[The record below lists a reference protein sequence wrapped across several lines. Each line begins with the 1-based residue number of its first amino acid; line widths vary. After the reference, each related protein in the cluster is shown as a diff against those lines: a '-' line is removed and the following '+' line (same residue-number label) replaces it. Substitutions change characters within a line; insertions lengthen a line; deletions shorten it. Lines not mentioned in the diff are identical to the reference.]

1 MQKYYLILFLSVLV
15 ACKNQRAASPN
26 LSAKNNKAIAQY
38 YDRMVKTSGAGAD
51 SNAKAL
57 DRLKKQFNSKSTA
70 IDSFKYAVAYGIHQS
85 TKGSYSEALK
95 QLEDAKENLKRIEND
110 TLQTDWLMWTA
121 ICHKSRGDYPLAF
134 RYVFQALKKYEKMG
148 FSQGI
153 ARVYGTLGQIY
164 LQKEDL
170 LSAEKYLLKA
180 KAVLKDKKP
189 LERYLFTTHHLANA
203 YGMQGKFDKALAL
216 DREGLQ
222 LAKDIPY
229 IKVTFLDNKANC
241 MLYTGKL
248 DSAAHYFRE
257 CLKVDFQVGN
267 QKQIADSYSNLAVV
281 ALYKKEL
288 SQAKKY
294 IDSSMS
300 LLQSSSNKFNVAK
313 SLQILID
320 IHKAE
325 SDFKKA
331 LEVTEIYDK
340 SYREMINERKE
351 DALAAYHILYETGKK
366 EDALAK
372 QRLQLAESKA
382 ASNRKT
388 AVIVILLLIAVLM
401 AIIGFLFYKQQRLKV
416 LQKEKEFQ
424 LKEALS
430 VVETQNKLQEQR
442 LEISRDLHDNIGA
455 QLTFIISSVDTTRS
469 SFEIKDISLDTK
481 LQDISTF
488 TKSTILELRD
498 TIWAMNSN
506 EITFEDLR
514 VRLLNFIEKAQ
525 SNVSD
530 VSFGFEVDD
539 ELKSLKLS
547 SVVGMNVY
555 RTIQEAVNNAIKHSK
570 ASEVNV
576 LVSSDEAAIKVIVS
590 DNGIGFNQEVQ
601 NFGSGLH
608 NMEKRIEEIGGS
620 FQIISQ
626 SENGTRV
633 QFRLYKN
640 LLNT

>member
-1 MQKYYLILFLSVLV
+1 MQKYYLIFFLFVLV
-15 ACKNQRAASPN
+15 ACKNQRVASPN
-26 LSAKNNKAIAQY
+26 RIAKNNKAIAQY
-38 YDRMVKTSGAGAD
+38 YDRMLKTSGADAD

-57 DRLKKQFNSKSTA
+57 VHLKKQFNSKSTA
-70 IDSFKYAVAYGIHQS
+70 TDSFKYAVAYGIHKS
-85 TKGSYSEALK
+85 TKGAYSEALK
-95 QLEDAKENLKRIEND
+95 QLDDAKENLKRIEND

-203 YGMQGKFDKALAL
+203 YGMQGKFDEALAL

-222 LAKDIPY
+222 LSKDIPY

-248 DSAAHYFRE
+248 DSAAYYFRE

-288 SQAKKY
+288 SKAKKY

-300 LLQSSSNKFNVAK
+300 LLQSGSNKFNVAK

-325 SDFKKA
+325 GDFKKA
-331 LEVTEIYDK
+331 LEVTEFYDK

-388 AVIVILLLIAVLM
+388 AVIVILFLIAVLM
-401 AIIGFLFYKQQRLKV
+401 AIIGLLFYKQQRLKV

-469 SFEIKDISLDTK
+469 SFEIKDSSLDTK

-530 VSFGFEVDD
+530 ISFGFEVDD
-539 ELKSLKLS
+539 ELKVLTLS

-555 RTIQEAVNNAIKHSK
+555 RTIQEAVNNAIKHAK

-576 LVSSDEAAIKVIVS
+576 LVSSNEAAIKVVVS
-590 DNGIGFNQEVQ
+590 DNGIGFNQEIQ

-640 LLNT
+640 LLNA

>member
-1 MQKYYLILFLSVLV
+1 MQKYYLVFLLFTILG
-15 ACKNQRAASPN
+15 CKERTDSPVKSS
-26 LSAKNNKAIAQY
+26 LKNNSAIGLY
-38 YDRMVKTSGAGAD
+38 YDEMLKTSGAGAD
-51 SNAKAL
+51 SNVETLAK
-57 DRLKKQFNSKSTA
+57 LKKQLDAKSTA
-70 IDSFKYAVAYGIHQS
+70 VDSFKFAVASGIFKS
-85 TKGSYSEALK
+85 TQGAYSEALK
-95 QLEDAKENLKRIEND
+95 RLDEANQHLKHIEND

-134 RYVFQALKKYEKMG
+134 RYVFQALKKYEKMKYV
-148 FSQGI
+148 QGA

-164 LQKEDL
+164 LQKDDL
-170 LSAEKYLLKA
+170 PSAEKYLLKA
-180 KAVLKDKKP
+180 KALLKDKEP
-189 LERYLFTTHHLANA
+189 LEKYLFITHHLANA

-216 DREGLQ
+216 DREGLK
-222 LAKDIPY
+222 LAEDIPY
-229 IKVTFLDNKANC
+229 LKVTFLDNEANC

-248 DSAAHYFRE
+248 DSAAHYFRA
-257 CLKVDFQVGN
+257 CLKVDFEVGN
-267 QKQIADSYSNLAVV
+267 QKQIADSYSNLAAV
-281 ALYKKEL
+281 ALHKKEF
-288 SQAKKY
+288 SKAKTY
-294 IDSSMS
+294 IDSSLN
-300 LLQSSSNKFNVAK
+300 LLKSGGNKFNVAK
-313 SLQILID
+313 SLQILIE
-320 IHKAE
+320 IYKAE
-325 SDFKKA
+325 GNFKKA
-331 LEVTEIYDK
+331 LEVTETYDK

-372 QRLQLAESKA
+372 QRLQLAESTA

-388 AVIVILLLIAVLM
+388 AVIVILLLISALM
-401 AIIGFLFYKQQRLKV
+401 AVIGFLFYKQQRLKV

-430 VVETQNKLQEQR
+430 LVETQNKLQEQR

-469 SFEIKDISLDTK
+469 SFEIKDHSLDSK

-525 SNVSD
+525 SNVSH
-530 VSFGFEVDD
+530 VSFGFEVDND
-539 ELKSLKLS
+539 LKALTLS

-555 RTIQEAVNNAIKHSK
+555 RTIQEAVNNAIKHAQ

-576 LVSSDEAAIKVIVS
+576 RVNSDDAAIKIIVS
-590 DNGIGFNQEVQ
+590 DNGVGFNQEVQ

-620 FQIISQ
+620 FQIVSQ
-626 SENGTRV
+626 SEGGTRV
-633 QFRLYKN
+633 QFRFYKN
-640 LLNT
+640 QLNS